1 MKAIVLGCG
10 GSAGVPMIGGADG
23 RGDWGVCDPAERRN
37 RRTRSSI
44 VVQGNDGRRL
54 LVDTAPEMRLQLIDH
69 AIPSID
75 GVLFTHSHADHI
87 LGLDDVRILN
97 RIIDRPMPVWGD
109 AHTLEELRRRF
120 DYAFLPWRPPGFI
133 RPVLEAQPIKSGD
146 TVAMAG
152 IELTVFDQDHG
163 FGTTLGFRAGRF
175 AYCTDVVD
183 LDQAAWEIL
192 AGVETWLVDCFQRE
206 PHRTHA
212 SLAAVRE
219 WAARLGAKRTILT
232 HMGNDMDWGWMMRN
246 LPRGLE
252 PAYDGMEI
260 TIPE

>member
-1 MKAIVLGCG
+1 LKVIVLGCG
-10 GSAGVPMIGGADG
+10 GSAGVPMIGGPDG
-23 RGDWGVCDPAERRN
+23 RGDWGECDPAEKRN

-44 VVQGNDGRRL
+44 VVQGNGGRRF
-54 LVDTAPEMRLQLIDH
+54 LVDTSPDMRNQLIDH
-69 AIPSID
+69 GIASVD
-75 GVLFTHSHADHI
+75 GILFTHSHADHI

-97 RIIDRPMPVWGD
+97 RIIGRPMPVRAD
-109 AHTLEELRRRF
+109 AHTVSELQRRF

-133 RPVLEAQPIKSGD
+133 RPVLDIEVVKSGD
-146 TVAMAG
+146 RVSLAG
-152 IELTVFDQDHG
+152 MEIEVFDQDHG
-163 FGTTLGFRAGRF
+163 FSTTLGFRLGRF

-183 LDQAAWEIL
+183 LDAPVWSALEGID
-192 AGVETWLVDCFQRE
+192 TWMVDCFQRE

-212 SLAAVRE
+212 WVALVAE
-219 WAARLGAKRTILT
+219 WAAKLGARRTILT
-232 HMGNDMDWGWMMRN
+232 HMGIDMDWGWMMRN

>member
-1 MKAIVLGCG
+1 MKVIVLGCG

-23 RGDWGVCDPAERRN
+23 RGDWGACDPAERRN

-44 VVQGNDGRRL
+44 VVQGNDKRRL
-54 LVDTAPEMRLQLIDH
+54 LVDTSPDMRAQLIDH
-69 AIPSID
+69 GVASID

-97 RIIDRPMPVWGD
+97 RIIDRPLPVWGD
-109 AHTLEELRRRF
+109 THTLAELQRRF

-133 RPVLEAQPIKSGD
+133 RPVLEPAPIKSGD
-146 TVAMAG
+146 CLPLVGM
-152 IELTVFDQDHG
+152 EVTVFDQDHG
-163 FGTTLGFRAGRF
+163 FGTTLGFRLGRF

-183 LDQAAWEIL
+183 LNDAAWEVL
-192 AGVETWLVDCFQRE
+192 EGVETWMVDCFQRD

-212 SLAAVRE
+212 SVSVVRE
-219 WAARLGAKRTILT
+219 WAAKLGAKRTILT
-232 HMGNDMDWGWMMRN
+232 HMGNDMDWAWMMRN

-260 TIPE
+260 TIPD

>member
-10 GSAGVPMIGGADG
+10 GSAGVPLIGGLDG
-23 RGDWGVCDPAERRN
+23 RGDWGVCDPAEKRN

-44 VVQGNDGRRL
+44 VLQGNDGRRI
-54 LVDTAPEMRLQLIDH
+54 LVDTSPDMRNQLIDQG
-69 AIPSID
+69 IRQID
-75 GVLFTHSHADHI
+75 ALLYTHSHADHI

-97 RIIDRPMPVWGD
+97 RIIERPMPVRGD
-109 AHTLEELRRRF
+109 AHTLAELQRRF

-133 RPVLEAQPIKSGD
+133 RPVLEPEPVRPGEVV
-146 TVAMAG
+146 TLAG
-152 IELTVFDQDHG
+152 MDLGIFEQDHG
-163 FGTTLGFRAGRF
+163 FGTTLGLRLGRF

-183 LDQAAWEIL
+183 LSEAAWEML
-192 AGVETWLVDCFQRE
+192 AGVETWMVDCFQRE

-212 SLAAVRE
+212 WLGLVIE
-219 WAARLGAKRTILT
+219 WAAKLGAKRTILT
-232 HMGNDMDWGWMMRN
+232 HMGHDMDWAWMMRN
-246 LPRGLE
+246 LPRGFE

>member
-10 GSAGVPMIGGADG
+10 GSAGVPHIGGADG
-23 RGDWGVCDPAERRN
+23 RGDWGACDQAERRN

-44 VVQGNDGRRL
+44 VVQGNDNRRF
-54 LVDTAPEMRLQLIDH
+54 LVDTSPDMRLQLIDH
-69 AIPSID
+69 GIPSID
-75 GVLFTHSHADHI
+75 AILFTHSHADHI

-97 RIIDRPMPVWGD
+97 RIIDRPIPVRGD
-109 AHTLEELRRRF
+109 AHTMGELQRRF

-133 RPVLEAQPIKSGD
+133 RPVLEPELVKSGD
-146 TVAMAG
+146 RVSLAG
-152 IELTVFDQDHG
+152 MEITVFDQDHG
-163 FGTTLGFRAGRF
+163 FGNTLGFRIGRF

-183 LDQAAWEIL
+183 LDDAAWEIL
-192 AGVETWLVDCFQRE
+192 EGVDTWMVDCFQRE

-212 SLAAVRE
+212 SLAVVRE
-219 WAARLGAKRTILT
+219 WAAKLGAKRTVLT
-232 HMGNDMDWGWMMRN
+232 HMGNDMDWGWMMRS

>member
-1 MKAIVLGCG
+1 LKVIVLGCG

-23 RGDWGVCDPAERRN
+23 HGDWGECDPTEKRN

-44 VVQGNDGRRL
+44 VVQGEGNRRF
-54 LVDTAPEMRLQLIDH
+54 LVDTSPDMRTQLIDH
-69 AIPSID
+69 GIASVDAI
-75 GVLFTHSHADHI
+75 LFTHSHADHI

-97 RIIDRPMPVWGD
+97 RIIGRPMPVRAD
-109 AHTLEELRRRF
+109 AHTISELQRRF

-133 RPVLEAQPIKSGD
+133 RPVLELEAVKSGD
-146 TVAMAG
+146 RITLAG
-152 IELTVFDQDHG
+152 MEIQVFDQDHG
-163 FGTTLGFRAGRF
+163 FSTTLGFRLGRF

-183 LDQAAWEIL
+183 LDADAWAIL
-192 AGVETWLVDCFQRE
+192 EGVDTWMVDCFQRG

-212 SLAAVRE
+212 WLALVTE
-219 WAARLGAKRTILT
+219 WAAKLGARRTILT

>member
-10 GSAGVPMIGGADG
+10 GSAGVPMIGGSDG
-23 RGDWGVCDPAERRN
+23 RGDWGACDPTEKRN

-44 VVQGNDGRRL
+44 VVQADDDRRF
-54 LVDTAPEMRLQLIDH
+54 LVDTSPDMRLQLIDH
-69 AIPSID
+69 GIVSIEAI
-75 GVLFTHSHADHI
+75 LFTHSHADHI

-97 RIIDRPMPVWGD
+97 RIIDRPLPVRAD
-109 AHTLEELRRRF
+109 AHTLDELRRRF

-133 RPVLEAQPIKSGD
+133 RPVLEPEPVKSG
-146 TVAMAG
+146 
-152 IELTVFDQDHG
+152 
-163 FGTTLGFRAGRF
+163 FRIGRF

-183 LDQAAWEIL
+183 LDDAAWEIL
-192 AGVETWLVDCFQRE
+192 AGVDTWLVDCFQRN

-212 SLAAVRE
+212 SLGLVRE

-252 PAYDGMEI
+252 AAYDGMEI